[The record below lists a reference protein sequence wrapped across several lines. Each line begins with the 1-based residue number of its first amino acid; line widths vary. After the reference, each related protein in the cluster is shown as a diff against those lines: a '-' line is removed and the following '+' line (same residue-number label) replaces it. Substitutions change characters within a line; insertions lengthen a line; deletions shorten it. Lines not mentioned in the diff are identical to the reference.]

1 VTTDPPDAVIG
12 GNEQGERRMSRIK
25 SVEPIVLKI
34 PFDDGSA
41 GTGIMP
47 VKWTS
52 LDYVLVRVETDDGLV
67 GWGDAFAYFCAS
79 AVAAVVRDMVAPIVV
94 GQDAGDP
101 AALNEMLQRRLHLHG
116 RYGLTIFAI
125 SGLDIALWDIAGK
138 RAGVSVARLIGGRS
152 RETVPAYA
160 SLMRYGDPG
169 LVERFSAKAAGDGF
183 ADVKLHEIA
192 RETIGAGRKG
202 AGPKVRLTTD
212 INCNWSVADTEAI
225 MPFLKEIDLFWLE
238 EPIFPPEDWAALKAL
253 SRFGIAIS
261 AGENACTAME
271 FSRLIDAVT
280 YSQPSVTKVGGITE
294 FAKVCDLAAAA
305 GKTVMPHSPY
315 FGPGYWAT
323 LQLAAARPEAGLF
336 EYLYI
341 SQEAI
346 IDETMPRPERG
357 VLAIPD
363 VPGIGCTPDPKV
375 IARYRI

>member
-1 VTTDPPDAVIG
+1 
-12 GNEQGERRMSRIK
+12 MSRIK
-25 SVEPIVLKI
+25 AVEPIILKI

-79 AVAAVVRDMVAPIVV
+79 AVAAVVRDMVAPLVV
-94 GQDAGDP
+94 GQDAGNP
-101 AALNEMLQRRLHLHG
+101 AALNDMLQRRLHLHG
-116 RYGLTIFAI
+116 RYGLTIFGI

-138 RAGVSVARLIGGRS
+138 RAGVSVAKLMGGRK

-169 LVERFSAKAAGDGF
+169 LVEKFSAKAASEGF
-183 ADVKLHEIA
+183 TDVKLHEIA
-192 RETIGAGRKG
+192 RDTIGAGRKG

-212 INCNWSVADTEAI
+212 INCNWSVAETEAI

-253 SRFGIAIS
+253 GRFGISIS

-271 FSRLIDAVT
+271 FSRLIEAVT
-280 YSQPSVTKVGGITE
+280 YAQPSVTKVGGITE
-294 FAKVCDLAAAA
+294 FAKICDHAAAS
-305 GKTVMPHSPY
+305 GRTLMPHSPY

-341 SQEAI
+341 TQEAV
-346 IDETMPRPERG
+346 IDPAMPRPQGG

-363 VPGIGCTPDPKV
+363 RPGIGCEPDPKV
-375 IARYRI
+375 IERYRVG

>member
-1 VTTDPPDAVIG
+1 MP
-12 GNEQGERRMSRIK
+12 RIK
-25 SVEPIVLKI
+25 TVEPIILKI

-52 LDYVLVRVETDDGLV
+52 LDYVLVRVETDDGIV
-67 GWGDAFAYFCAS
+67 GWGDAFAYFCAG
-79 AVAAVVRDMVAPIVV
+79 AVAAAVREMVAPVVV
-94 GQDAGDP
+94 GQDASDP

-138 RAGVSVARLIGGRS
+138 RAGVSVARLIGGRK

-160 SLMRYGDPG
+160 SLMRYGDPA
-169 LVERFSAKAAGDGF
+169 LVERFSAKAAGEGF
-183 ADVKLHEIA
+183 ADVKLHEIT

-202 AGPKVRLTTD
+202 AGAKVRLTTD
-212 INCNWSVADTEAI
+212 INCNWSVAEAEAI

-253 SRFGIAIS
+253 GRFGIAIS

-305 GKTVMPHSPY
+305 KKTVMPHSPY

-323 LQLAAARPEAGLF
+323 LQLAAAREEAGLF

-341 SQEAI
+341 TQEAV

-363 VPGIGCTPDPKV
+363 RPGIGCTPDPKV
-375 IARYRI
+375 IERYRIG